1 MSKLEAV
8 FPAPQLRR
16 EITRNNQWQNHARLA
31 HHACF
36 ATESGVKF
44 EKMKGNYSY
53 YAISN
58 QGYEWKGSYEV
69 NGGGWKR
76 VIIEI
81 GKGKK
86 DNLN

>member
-8 FPAPQLRR
+8 FPAPKLRR

-44 EKMKGNYSY
+44 EKMKDWRKQQSKTYV
-53 YAISN
+53 
-58 QGYEWKGSYEV
+58 QYEQKGMNKSGACTSDR
-69 NGGGWKR
+69 GGLYR
-76 VIIEI
+76 VPTE
-81 GKGKK
+81 
-86 DNLN
+86 